1 MISVLAVCVSYDHIA
16 KILRQIVQH
25 ISRFCLWHGTPSWRL
40 CGGMCVASR
49 GAALDTHLDLPM
61 SRSAAPFC
69 GDGATLSTMDRFKR
83 QGAPSVEGFSVSS
96 HSRLRTAA
104 PNTGSGEHA
113 VRYALVREVLLAYLS
128 PILVDSVLER
138 ALLTRRATASSL
150 SEAELLELASDI
162 MVGLRLFVKEERLPQ
177 LMLELADALELRG

>member
-1 MISVLAVCVSYDHIA
+1 
-16 KILRQIVQH
+16 
-25 ISRFCLWHGTPSWRL
+25 
-40 CGGMCVASR
+40 
-49 GAALDTHLDLPM
+49 
-61 SRSAAPFC
+61 
-69 GDGATLSTMDRFKR
+69 MDRFKR

-96 HSRLRTAA
+96 HSRLRTA

-138 ALLTRRATASSL
+138 ALLTRRATANSL